1 MIPMHSTF
9 SCSIISWTI
18 LHRSKNDPWNIMFNS
33 STRSHYLHEPWFIYS
48 FFLHCVCRLFS
59 VLFGGI
65 TLLKRGIDWRNDQSR
80 VQFTLNKRERFIVPK
95 WPFRFSLPGILI
107 IKLTVFKKKKKKPGN
122 SWRQSSQ
129 EITACYKNHQKSKIG
144 AVIIFLTLVI
154 SSF

>member
-1 MIPMHSTF
+1 MIYTF

-18 LHRSKNDPWNIMFNS
+18 FHRSKTAPWNIMFNG

-65 TLLKRGIDWRNDQSR
+65 TLLKRGIDWRDDQSR
-80 VQFTLNKRERFIVPK
+80 VQFTLNKRERFRVPK
-95 WPFRFSLPGILI
+95 WPFRFLLPGILI

-129 EITACYKNHQKSKIG
+129 ETIACYKKHQKSKIW